1 MVISKIKSGV
11 NNMFQPTQNI
21 DTAFR
26 AMRMLMLVVIVGC
39 LCISLYAL
47 YQNVQLSARMQDR
60 VYVLANGKAMEV
72 VASSRTENLEVEA
85 RDHVA
90 MFHHWFFTLDP
101 DEQAITTT
109 ITRALYMADGSAKT
123 QYDDLVE
130 TGYISG
136 IISGNVSQQ
145 IHIDSI
151 RVNTTAAPY
160 QFACYAKVQIL
171 RSTSLVTRSLVT
183 QGYLRNV
190 SRTDHNPHGLL
201 IEKWDVIENKD
212 LKVEVR

>member
-1 MVISKIKSGV
+1 
-11 NNMFQPTQNI
+11 MFQPTQNI

-26 AMRMLMLVVIVGC
+26 AMRMVMLVVIGGC

-190 SRTDHNPHGLL
+190 SRTDNNPHGLL
-201 IEKWDVIENKD
+201 IEKWEVTENKD

>member
-1 MVISKIKSGV
+1 
-11 NNMFQPTQNI
+11 MFQPTQNI
-21 DTAFR
+21 DTVFR
-26 AMRMLMLVVIVGC
+26 AMRMVMLVVIGGC

-151 RVNTTAAPY
+151 RVNTTTAPY
-160 QFACYAKVQIL
+160 QFACYGKVQIL

-201 IEKWDVIENKD
+201 IEKWEVTENKD
-212 LKVEVR
+212 LKVEMR